1 MAQVVGRG
9 MALLF
14 CDCSTRRGNFA
25 LYSTFFILF
34 EWHCI
39 VLLCV
44 MMVFCMLDYV
54 MFDVSR
60 VTCMAGWIV
69 EIDIEI
75 VINLLVIL
83 TL

>member
-1 MAQVVGRG
+1 
-9 MALLF
+9 
-14 CDCSTRRGNFA
+14 
-25 LYSTFFILF
+25 
-34 EWHCI
+34 
-39 VLLCV
+39 
-44 MMVFCMLDYV
+44 MMVYCMLDYV

-83 TL
+83 NNFITVTLMCFTMCIGLDCAPRLLFCRSIWITDI